1 MKMPVKNQLKKV
13 LEERYQKP
21 LTAYRFRKLSGLG
34 QATSLKINDPY
45 WVPRPET
52 LETICKK
59 FNLQPGD
66 FLFYEEELDV
76 TSF

>member
-1 MKMPVKNQLKKV
+1 MKMPVKNQLKKI
-13 LEERYQKP
+13 LEERFQKP

-34 QATSLKINDPY
+34 QATSLKINDPC

-59 FNLQPGD
+59 FKLQPGD
-66 FLFYEEELDV
+66 FLFYEEDSEN
-76 TSF
+76 SSI

>member
-1 MKMPVKNQLKKV
+1 MPVKNQLKRI
-13 LEERYQKP
+13 LEDRFQKP

-34 QATSLKINDPY
+34 QATSLKINDPF

-52 LETICKK
+52 LETICKT

-66 FLFYEEELDV
+66 FLFYEEDSEN
-76 TSF
+76 SSI